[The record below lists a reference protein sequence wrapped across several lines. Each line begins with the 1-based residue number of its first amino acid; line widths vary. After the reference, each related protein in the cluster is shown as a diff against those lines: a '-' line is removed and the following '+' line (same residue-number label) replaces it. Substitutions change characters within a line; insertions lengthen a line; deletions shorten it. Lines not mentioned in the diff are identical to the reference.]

1 MMTWFRWLG
10 QKRETAEERQLRE
23 ARQASARERAVTTFV
38 RLFPEGQPR
47 RGHVE
52 LEREADFIVSV
63 GWDTDWK
70 PSSVEYFVVS
80 KDALSTRLLG
90 SDDDWRPPMRR

>member
-1 MMTWFRWLG
+1 M
-10 QKRETAEERQLRE
+10 
-23 ARQASARERAVTTFV
+23 
-38 RLFPEGQPR
+38 
-47 RGHVE
+47 E

-70 PSSVEYFVVS
+70 PPSVEYFVVS

-90 SDDDWRPPMRR
+90 SDDDWRPPMDASCESGARLQPLTASYAF